1 LILLLNISGQ
11 SVTDASTQKQVEK
24 LSKQQA
30 KEVLVTALKVDFTHS
45 LG

>member
-11 SVTDASTQKQVEK
+11 SVTDASTQKHVEK

-30 KEVLVTALKVDFTHS
+30 KEVLVTASKENFTHS
-45 LG
+45 RG